1 MDINKEDKI
10 LIIGAGGQIGLELLE
25 ELNKIYGSSNV
36 VAADIKSLAAFNDN
50 AFETL
55 DVLNADALLN
65 IVKKHGIKQVY
76 LLAALLS
83 ATAEKN
89 PLFAWQLNMQ
99 GLFNVLELA
108 REKYISKVYWPS
120 SIAAFGPTTPRVNTP
135 QFTVMEPSTVYGI
148 SKQAGE
154 RWCEYY
160 FHKYGVDVRSLR
172 YPGLIGYK
180 SAPGGGTTDYA
191 VHIFHEAL
199 AKGRY
204 ECFLAE
210 NTALPMMYMPD
221 AIRATLQL
229 MHAPANQVKI
239 RGSYNLAGISFSPK
253 EISQQ
258 IKSHIPSFSI
268 TYKPDFRQEIAESW
282 PQSINDLEAR
292 EHWGWSPQY
301 DLAGMVKDMLVHL
314 NQKKAVL

>member
-1 MDINKEDKI
+1 MSINKEDKI

-36 VAADIKSLAAFNDN
+36 VAADIRSSNAFSDN
-50 AFETL
+50 PFETL
-55 DVLNADALLN
+55 DVLNAEALFN
-65 IVKKHGIKQVY
+65 IVKKHGIRQVY

-89 PLFAWQLNMQ
+89 PLFGWQLNMQ
-99 GLFNVLELA
+99 GLFNILDLA
-108 REKYISKVYWPS
+108 KEKHLTKVYWPS

-135 QFTVMEPSTVYGI
+135 QYTVMEPSTVYGI

-160 FHKYGVDVRSLR
+160 FNKYGVDVRSLR

-199 AKGRY
+199 AKGSY

-221 AIRATLQL
+221 AIRATIQL
-229 MHAPANQVKI
+229 MHAPAEQVKI
-239 RGSYNLAGISFSPK
+239 RGSYNLGGISFDPK
-253 EISQQ
+253 QVADEI
-258 IKSHIPSFSI
+258 KKHIPSFTIS
-268 TYKPDFRQEIAESW
+268 YKPDFRQQIAESW
-282 PQSINDLEAR
+282 PQSIDDSEAR
-292 EHWGWSPQY
+292 RDWGWKPEY
-301 DLAGMVKDMLVHL
+301 DLGKMVQDMLINL
-314 NQKKAVL
+314 GEKKIA